1 MDNTID
7 TQIVSAKQ
15 RIIFMEAIRDTT
27 PDERLRQAW
36 DGPIQQLRLALAHFE
51 LALQLE
57 QSATVPAEYASLAR
71 VARVGASG

>member
-15 RIIFMEAIRDTT
+15 RNIFMEAIRDTT
-27 PDERLRQAW
+27 PDERLRAGM
-36 DGPIQQLRLALAHFE
+36 GPIQQLRLALAHFE